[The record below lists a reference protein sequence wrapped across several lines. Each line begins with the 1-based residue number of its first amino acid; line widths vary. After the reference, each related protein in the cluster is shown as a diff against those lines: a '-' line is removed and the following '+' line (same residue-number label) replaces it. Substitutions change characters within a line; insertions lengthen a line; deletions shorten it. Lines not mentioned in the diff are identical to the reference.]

1 MLRTQGQSAGIQ
13 IVDRICGEGVGRA
26 RQVMEAVRAAVGI
39 GWLCLVEESRG
50 CLELIFGIAQKVC
63 MSVLLVLVEAV
74 LGTGLVW
81 YGASHSMYCRRGYKV
96 LPVVVVVGAR
106 FGVEGGW
113 QLVRVERVEGVGQRE
128 EVVELLVLHVAENG
142 LAIVVVLRGGVVEE
156 VVCEGVCSV
165 SQ

>member
-1 MLRTQGQSAGIQ
+1 
-13 IVDRICGEGVGRA
+13 
-26 RQVMEAVRAAVGI
+26 
-39 GWLCLVEESRG
+39 VE
-50 CLELIFGIAQKVC
+50 V
-63 MSVLLVLVEAV
+63 V

-81 YGASHSMYCRRGYKV
+81 YGASHSMYCRWGYEV